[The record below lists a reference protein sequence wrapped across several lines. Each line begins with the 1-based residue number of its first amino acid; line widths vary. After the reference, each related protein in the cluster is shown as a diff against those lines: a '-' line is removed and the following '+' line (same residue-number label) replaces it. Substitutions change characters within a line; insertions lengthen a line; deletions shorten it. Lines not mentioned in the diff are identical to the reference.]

1 MLVGASW
8 VGRKIRETSGVTDI
22 HIYGG
27 LSARNYDVAGL
38 KSSSIPPVRSLE
50 AWGVRGKSLRTC
62 RKIPQHFGLH
72 VPIPSLRPFLGIDD
86 IGGRRG
92 CTVSPWGVACGEYM
106 YITHIQ
112 NTQTR
117 TAGFWTSVYASVSG
131 FRRFVIT
138 CS

>member
-62 RKIPQHFGLH
+62 QKIPAFRL
-72 VPIPSLRPFLGIDD
+72 
-86 IGGRRG
+86 
-92 CTVSPWGVACGEYM
+92 
-106 YITHIQ
+106 
-112 NTQTR
+112 TR
-117 TAGFWTSVYASVSG
+117 AYPLSQAV
-131 FRRFVIT
+131 FRY
-138 CS
+138 